1 MGYSHFWE
9 GTRFPIHEKDMDDA
23 LQAMMKIGA
32 DPEVQLIL
40 AGPRGDGEPIFTQ
53 EKVAFNGKSDNS
65 HETFILDGSWR
76 GKFDFTKTN
85 RKPYDTVVVACL
97 IILKH
102 YLGRSVRVASDGK
115 RDDWIEG
122 LKLVHRVCGK
132 EFEIKFGI

>member
-1 MGYSHFWE
+1 MGYTHFWK

-23 LQAMMKIGA
+23 LQDMSKLGA
-32 DPEVQLIL
+32 DPDVQSIL
-40 AGPRGDGEPIFTQ
+40 AGCRGEGEPIFTQ
-53 EKVAFNGKSDNS
+53 EHVAFNGKSDDS
-65 HETFILDGSWR
+65 HEPFIIDSGWR
-76 GKFDFTKTN
+76 GRFNFTKTA

-102 YLGRSVRVASDGK
+102 YLGRSVEVSSDGA
-115 RDDWIEG
+115 RDDWQEG